1 MKENLENSL
10 EELDYNYDSNPKITE
25 PPFVISK
32 GVASS
37 YDKSALLTNRRQPQ
51 TQRSNYH
58 TSRNAGISHNNSKT
72 LVGSQSTA
80 RISQCFSKHTG
91 GLRQRKGIARVEA
104 ELARLS
110 RDYEALVGDGDDEWK
125 SAAQLQ
131 RENKKMQEEVKK
143 LNDLVTEF
151 VEMRR
156 LATKRQKVASS
167 SPRPDIEIMK
177 LGNKS
182 KALSNAEDE
191 YMQVTTRVEKV
202 ADPQYMKDLKERIVA
217 LDHRIKRAEKA
228 RKAAETEKM
237 KTGWQFD
244 KVIENGDAQVTRDVN
259 QLRSELTLVT
269 RKIKEIDAALEKKEV
284 TDNEIQERTERLRQ
298 SLNELMDVAEKESI
312 KRAVEPV
319 RRKQA
324 IEDPKTEQAKKE
336 SLKKVIIM
344 MRKKYTMTLG
354 DYALKKAV
362 LQDKLEPLERALNNK
377 NKTHEEI
384 LKELNYLLSKRK
396 VLEAQARQEHIRNIE
411 AKKRRESLLKTK
423 AEKAAAKEAAR
434 KAEEEAK
441 AEMQIAMKSVKLKET
456 ANARKIQQA
465 WRRRKERIEET
476 NKALAKAR
484 EAEELERKG
493 REGLE
498 LRRREELERRRREE
512 EIARKDVD
520 GSLELRNSSVMKP
533 IDKGETSNKDSAQE
547 DGEIQDEKEDKQGEE
562 DKQQDGKG
570 KKKRKSKKNKKGIEK
585 EQLLRMGTN
594 PLEALLA
601 LEQEGADFMGELYG
615 SGKPRR
621 KVMPK
626 DSKTALKLLESIK
639 F

>member
-1 MKENLENSL
+1 MC
-10 EELDYNYDSNPKITE
+10 I
-25 PPFVISK
+25 
-32 GVASS
+32 
-37 YDKSALLTNRRQPQ
+37 
-51 TQRSNYH
+51 
-58 TSRNAGISHNNSKT
+58 
-72 LVGSQSTA
+72 
-80 RISQCFSKHTG
+80 
-91 GLRQRKGIARVEA
+91 
-104 ELARLS
+104 
-110 RDYEALVGDGDDEWK
+110 RD
-125 SAAQLQ
+125 
-131 RENKKMQEEVKK
+131 R
-143 LNDLVTEF
+143 
-151 VEMRR
+151 
-156 LATKRQKVASS
+156 
-167 SPRPDIEIMK
+167 
-177 LGNKS
+177 
-182 KALSNAEDE
+182 
-191 YMQVTTRVEKV
+191 
-202 ADPQYMKDLKERIVA
+202 
-217 LDHRIKRAEKA
+217 
-228 RKAAETEKM
+228 
-237 KTGWQFD
+237 
-244 KVIENGDAQVTRDVN
+244 
-259 QLRSELTLVT
+259 
-269 RKIKEIDAALEKKEV
+269 
-284 TDNEIQERTERLRQ
+284 
-298 SLNELMDVAEKESI
+298 
-312 KRAVEPV
+312 
-319 RRKQA
+319 
-324 IEDPKTEQAKKE
+324 
-336 SLKKVIIM
+336 
-344 MRKKYTMTLG
+344 YTMTLG